1 MKKLLITGAFSML
14 LAAAYA
20 QETVLDTA
28 QNPVRQGDPAVTQS
42 SDQVRENNL
51 RDMVKIS
58 ESEIPADMVN
68 ALLGLLILTVE
79 RERYAVRIA
88 TAEGEKNAVVSEK
101 KEYIAQIVEALNEVF
116 SHNRPP
122 SVYEKDLISN

>member
-1 MKKLLITGAFSML
+1 MIIRPERVPGMLMLIVGFI
-14 LAAAYA
+14 
-20 QETVLDTA
+20 V
-28 QNPVRQGDPAVTQS
+28 AVVGILSLIPTTF
-42 SDQVRENNL
+42 
-51 RDMVKIS
+51 
-58 ESEIPADMVN
+58 IPAMDIDGKVVSANTVAMWAGGFI
-68 ALLGLLILTVE
+68 ALIGLLILTVE

-101 KEYIAQIVEALNEVF
+101 KEYIAQIVEALNEAF